1 MIPNKFIATASALYF
16 ADRTREIIEHE
27 NGSYS
32 AHASKLNVGNSVLQA
47 CSARSHFKPV
57 Q

>member
-16 ADRTREIIEHE
+16 ADRTREIIEHK
-27 NGSYS
+27 NGGYS
-32 AHASKLNVGNSVLQA
+32 AHTSKVNVGNSVLQA